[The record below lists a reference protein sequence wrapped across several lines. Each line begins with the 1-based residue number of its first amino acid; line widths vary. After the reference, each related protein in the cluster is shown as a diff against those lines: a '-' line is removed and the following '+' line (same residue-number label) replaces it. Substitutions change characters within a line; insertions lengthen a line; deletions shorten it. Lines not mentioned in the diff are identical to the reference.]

1 MFGCLVAGRL
11 VQGEP
16 QQVDETHFIFN
27 LVDTDNIG
35 HVVIFMLGTV
45 PFPDGL
51 GGAVYFGWP
60 TTSGL
65 SWQYLG
71 HISNDKP
78 SAIFKICKAKPET
91 SAVGGF
97 GANLMSG
104 PMTEAQIGISV
115 ENMNE
120 ISQRTPAVNTQ
131 ASKVESFREFSQK
144 MLESFF
150 NYASSFAITQGQM
163 VPQPNATFI
172 PTDVIQKWFE
182 NFQRKLSQDLYF
194 WRS

>member
-11 VQGEP
+11 VQGDP
-16 QQVDETHFIFN
+16 TRVDETHFIFN
-27 LVDTDNIG
+27 LVDTENIS

-60 TTSGL
+60 TTAGL
-65 SWQYLG
+65 TWQYLG
-71 HISNDKP
+71 HVSNDKP
-78 SAIFKICKAKPET
+78 SAIFKLCKAKPIEN
-91 SAVGGF
+91 AGF
-97 GANLMSG
+97 GSTFGGGTSTN
-104 PMTEAQIGISV
+104 AQIGIAV
-115 ENMNE
+115 ESINE
-120 ISQRTPAVNTQ
+120 IIQRTPNSNTQ

-150 NYASSFAITQGQM
+150 NYASSFAVTQSQM
-163 VPQPNATFI
+163 VPQPDTTFI
-172 PTDVIQKWFE
+172 PADAIQKWFD

-194 WRS
+194 WRT